1 MAYMPGSELRGYK
14 FTSRFHGMG
23 QSAWAYATKAGK
35 EYFVKRFLSPVYPE
49 DFSLFSSD
57 DREELLKNCAIFE
70 SRHRKIMT
78 LLQNKTVEGGNL
90 VVAHEFF
97 REGAYFFK
105 ITEKIDNVSVDI
117 RSLDNEQCI
126 LFFKTMAHS
135 LRILHSVG
143 VVHGDLKPGNILLKK
158 KSAKSVVAK
167 LIDFDDSYF
176 AGDPPSRQDIVGT
189 ANYFSPETGNYVDT
203 GKIEG
208 SNLTQKSDIFAL
220 GLIYV
225 EYLTGDL
232 PYFDQEKYIY
242 PYQAVLAGESLGIDK
257 LSCPAMIRELIQD
270 MLVLDFEHRPTIDEV
285 FYRLSGEK
293 PSENHLKGDLAGKL
307 SSSSKSKGLKGSALG
322 KK

>member
-1 MAYMPGSELRGYK
+1 MAYLPGSELRGYK
-14 FTSRFHGMG
+14 FTTGFHGMG

-35 EYFVKRFLSPVYPE
+35 EYFVKRFLSPVYPA
-49 DFSLFSSD
+49 DFSLFSPD
-57 DREELLKNCAIFE
+57 DREELLKNCAVFE
-70 SRHRKIMT
+70 SRHRKIMA

-97 REGAYFFK
+97 REGAHFFK
-105 ITEKIDNVSVDI
+105 TTEKIDNASVDI
-117 RSLDNEQCI
+117 RSLDNEQRL

-158 KSAKSVVAK
+158 KTARSVVAK

-176 AGDPPSRQDIVGT
+176 AGDPPNPQDIVGT
-189 ANYFSPETGNYVDT
+189 ANYFSPEAGDYVDT
-203 GKIEG
+203 GKIDG

-220 GLIYV
+220 GLIYA

-232 PYFDQEKYIY
+232 PYYDQDEYMY
-242 PYQAVLAGESLGIDK
+242 PYQAVLAGEK
-257 LSCPAMIRELIQD
+257 LSVDERSTPTMIRELIND
-270 MLVLDFEHRPTIDEV
+270 MLVLDAERRPNIDDV

-293 PSENHLKGDLAGKL
+293 PPGTHLKGDLAGKVP
-307 SSSSKSKGLKGSALG
+307 SSSRSKGLKGSALG